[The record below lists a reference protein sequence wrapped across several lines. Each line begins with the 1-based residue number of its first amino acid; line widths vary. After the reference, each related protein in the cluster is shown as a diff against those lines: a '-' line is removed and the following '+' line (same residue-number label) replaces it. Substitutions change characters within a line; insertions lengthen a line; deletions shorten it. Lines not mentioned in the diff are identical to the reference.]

1 MRLHTLALLMA
12 LGWLGPAHATQTADL
27 NPTRLQLDKKG
38 LQLLDRQ
45 GQELA
50 RYAVRAKRWD
60 QRAVGAQGHVAVLLD
75 ADRGRPVL
83 LRSEGQVLRAQDL
96 PEPGFAVEAVCLHR
110 DPQGLLQ
117 LFLLGEEGLSE
128 QWLIAGPEGARPL
141 RRLATAPGAKGC
153 VVDDK
158 LELLRIEEPGLGL
171 WEHSTRVEGKPQH
184 QLLRAASRKAKA
196 PVGKTWDWP
205 VLQPSGQTAPV
216 ARFGDAADDPAIWV
230 HPSDARLSRILGTNK
245 KQGLLVYD
253 LQGEERQLLEVGRIN
268 NVDLRQGLQVAPG
281 QSMDLAVATQ
291 RDENALVLFGI
302 DGQGLVSELARL
314 PTDLKDIYGLC
325 VGRSAEGELDAYP
338 NDKDGRVQQIR
349 ITRSTD
355 GRWQSR
361 LLRQFQLASQPEGCV
376 VDEAN
381 GRLFVGEEKRGIWQ
395 FDIGTGATAAKQK
408 PQLILPVG
416 GALVADVEGLAIYRA
431 RPGDAGYLLVSS
443 QGNHSYLVLDA
454 QPPYALRGGFRIGI
468 NAELGIDGASETDGL
483 EVSAANFGGV
493 YGQGLIVVQDGH
505 KRLPD
510 GPQNF
515 KLLPWGEVARALK
528 LP

>member
-1 MRLHTLALLMA
+1 MRLHTFALAGLIA
-12 LGWLGPAHATQTADL
+12 LGLLGPAQAADTR
-27 NPTRLQLDKKG
+27 PTRLQLDKKG

-45 GQELA
+45 GRELA

-60 QRAVGAQGHVAVLLD
+60 QRMEGAQGHVAVLLD

-96 PEPGFAVEAVCLHR
+96 PEPGFAVEALCLHR

-158 LELLRIEEPGLGL
+158 QELLRIEEPGLGL
-171 WEHSTRVEGKPQH
+171 WEHSTKVEGKPQR
-184 QLLRAASRKAKA
+184 QLLRTASRKAKA
-196 PVGKTWDWP
+196 PAGKTWDWP

-245 KQGLLVYD
+245 KQGLLVYN

-281 QSMDLAVATQ
+281 QPMDLAVATQ

-302 DGQGLVSELARL
+302 DGQGQVSELARL

-349 ITRSTD
+349 ITRSAD
-355 GRWQSR
+355 GRWQTR

-395 FDIGTGATAAKQK
+395 IDVGSKAGMAPK
-408 PQLILPVG
+408 PQLIMPVG

-515 KLLPWGEVARALK
+515 KLLPWSEVARALK